1 MDNYSPQLCAVRV
14 LVIKALRMI
23 QIVLEKLL
31 ATQEEM
37 LMSLKLLVQKLLE
50 NSTSPLRTKFNH
62 LFFYRILIQLLS
74 RLVIK
79 YCADIS
85 HQGLALSFINFVTH
99 LNKIHAFMGCSAF
112 KKRKGN
118 EGLLGFNEGAALL
131 YGCVWLRCG

>member
-1 MDNYSPQLCAVRV
+1 
-14 LVIKALRMI
+14 LRMI

-74 RLVIK
+74 RLIK
-79 YCADIS
+79 YGADDIS
-85 HQGLALSFINFVTH
+85 HQGSCLIVYKLCD
-99 LNKIHAFMGCSAF
+99 AF
-112 KKRKGN
+112 
-118 EGLLGFNEGAALL
+118 E
-131 YGCVWLRCG
+131 

>member
-79 YCADIS
+79 YGADDIS
-85 HQGLALSFINFVTH
+85 HQGSCLIVYKLCD
-99 LNKIHAFMGCSAF
+99 AF
-112 KKRKGN
+112 
-118 EGLLGFNEGAALL
+118 E
-131 YGCVWLRCG
+131 